1 MILGP
6 LPAPTPARAKQVA
19 EAARTTV
26 ISMLDR
32 LLGHP
37 RLAHRLFT
45 IRGHQVIA
53 ARLSEPVPSPVDG

>member
-6 LPAPTPARAKQVA
+6 LPVPTPARAKQVA

-26 ISMLDR
+26 IFMLDR
-32 LLGHP
+32 LLDHP
-37 RLAHRLFT
+37 GLAHRLFT